1 MVTEISLISVRS
13 EIPFLDPAERI
24 LLLSSIF
31 KTGLIRLSSNNLDAL
46 QTISDTELIHTVM
59 KSKETFIKKIRS
71 HQKLNF
77 LTLQKSIPGSLPSA
91 SFLFSTSYLM
101 LFFN

>member
-59 KSKETFIKKIRS
+59 KSKETFIKKN
-71 HQKLNF
+71 QK
-77 LTLQKSIPGSLPSA
+77 PSKTQFPHPSKVHSWFSPFCLI
-91 SFLFSTSYLM
+91 SFLHIIPHAFL
-101 LFFN
+101 